1 MKKVMYLLFLI
12 PFVFS
17 SCSKKD
23 DPSIVDDYVGTWN
36 LTYAGTIK
44 MLDAKGATVGSSS
57 MDFSL
62 EGDQITKEGNNQL
75 SIDDWTATVSGS
87 SLSIESTIQT
97 ISSVIG
103 FLPTTATIRYSGTVS
118 KNSIIITETYSGTW
132 AQNGESGTIAGSIVY
147 TYTR

>member
-36 LTYAGTIK
+36 VTYAGTIK
-44 MLDAKGATVGSSS
+44 MLDAKGATVGNSS

-75 SIDDWTATVSGS
+75 GIDDWTATVSGS
-87 SLSIESTIQT
+87 SISIESTT
-97 ISSVIG
+97 EPISIG
-103 FLPTTATIRYSGTVS
+103 LMSTTATIKYSGTIS
-118 KNSIIITETYSGTW
+118 KNLITITKPYSGTW
-132 AQNGESGTIAGSIVY
+132 TQDNASGTLAGSVVY

>member
-23 DPSIVDDYVGTWN
+23 DPSIVDDYAGTWN
-36 LTYAGTIK
+36 MTSAGTIK
-44 MLDAKGATVGSSS
+44 MLNANGTTVGSSS

-87 SLSIESTIQT
+87 SLSIESTTKPVSI
-97 ISSVIG
+97 IG
-103 FLPTTATIRYSGTVS
+103 FSSTTANVKYSGTVS
-118 KNSIIITETYSGTW
+118 KNLITITETYSGTW
-132 AQNGESGTIAGSIVY
+132 TQDNASGTIAGSMVY